1 MTTEELAALAAE
13 AERLWIIQGQEEEKY
28 KTHLSAWCA
37 ANERVR
43 QAKAELEME
52 RRVAERL
59 AALSAQNT
67 GAAA

>member
-1 MTTEELAALAAE
+1 MTTDELAALEAE

-28 KTHLSAWCA
+28 KTHLSAWCS

-52 RRVAERL
+52 RRVAERM
-59 AALSAQNT
+59 AALSGQKE
-67 GAAA
+67 AA